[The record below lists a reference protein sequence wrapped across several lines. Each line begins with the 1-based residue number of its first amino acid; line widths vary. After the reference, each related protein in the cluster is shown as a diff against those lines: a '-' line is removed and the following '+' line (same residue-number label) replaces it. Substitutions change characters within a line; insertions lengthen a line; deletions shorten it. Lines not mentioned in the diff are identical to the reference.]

1 MSKTIYQ
8 MAGMVQ
14 IPEEKQEEYE
24 HCIRRVREQCLA
36 RFKGKSTEKI
46 LTGILQESMS
56 ETICCL
62 MRGGEICPVQDYA
75 AWLEEILD
83 RKIRLPWRGRLWEL
97 LLLLKQTEKFRGISD
112 LEVWE
117 KCPLAFTDVPQEQL
131 LAVLCV
137 ADAPELRT
145 EAYPA
150 WQNIF
155 SEQSRSR
162 LADGTYAFRSACL
175 SWVFRHMTECGD
187 FAAPEAQV
195 EFLRRLAVLLD
206 ADLPKRRQLAQ
217 ENGAWGLLAEISVYV
232 LPAVILKAYAQVRG
246 GEFWD
251 LWFSMGIQGYT
262 DVAER
267 ADEYGVY

>member
-8 MAGMVQ
+8 MAGTIQ
-14 IPEEKQEEYE
+14 IPEEKQKEYM
-24 HCIRRVREQCLA
+24 HCVRRIREQCFA

-62 MRGGEICPVQDYA
+62 MRDEEICPVQDYA
-75 AWLEEILD
+75 VWLQEVLG

-155 SEQSRSR
+155 SESRSR

-175 SWVFRHMTECGD
+175 SLVFRHMTECDD
-187 FAAPEAQV
+187 FAAPEAQA
-195 EFLRRLAVLLD
+195 EFLHRLAVLLD
-206 ADLPKRRQLAQ
+206 ADLPRRQQLAQ
-217 ENGAWGLLAEISVYV
+217 ESGAWGLLAEISAYV
-232 LPAVILKAYAQVRG
+232 LPAVILKAYARVKG

-251 LWFSMGIQGYT
+251 LWFSMKIQGYT
-262 DVAER
+262 DIVGR

>member
-36 RFKGKSTEKI
+36 HFKGKSTEKI

-131 LAVLCV
+131 MAVLCV

-145 EAYPA
+145 DVDLAG
-150 WQNIF
+150 QNV
-155 SEQSRSR
+155 SAEQIKSRFV
-162 LADGTYAFRSACL
+162 DGNYAFRSAGL
-175 SWVFRHMTECGD
+175 SAVFRHMMRRGD
-187 FAAPEAQV
+187 FEGAKEQR
-195 EFLRRLAVLLD
+195 EFLRRLAGLLD
-206 ADLPKRRQLAQ
+206 ADLSRRQSLA
-217 ENGAWGLLAEISVYV
+217 EECGEWGLLAEISTYV
-232 LPAVILKAYAQVRG
+232 LPAVILKTYTRTVG

-251 LWFSMGIQGYT
+251 LWFSLGIQGYT
-262 DVAER
+262 DVVER